1 MELLFC
7 LKYCRFSLVCEFDPH
22 NDQKLVF
29 SVCVFDPHN
38 DQKLVFGVFRFD
50 PHNDQI
56 LVFGCVCV

>member
-38 DQKLVFGVFRFD
+38 DQKLFFSVWVQSPQWPKTG
-50 PHNDQI
+50 I
-56 LVFGCVCV
+56 WCV

>member
-38 DQKLVFGVFRFD
+38 DQKLFF
-50 PHNDQI
+50 
-56 LVFGCVCV
+56 